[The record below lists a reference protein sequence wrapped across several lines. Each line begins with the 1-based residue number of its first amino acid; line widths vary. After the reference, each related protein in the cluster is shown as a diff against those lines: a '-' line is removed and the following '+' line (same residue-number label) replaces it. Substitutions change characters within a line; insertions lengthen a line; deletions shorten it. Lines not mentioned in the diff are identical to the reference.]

1 MKQRWALAALV
12 LALSAV
18 PPRVLAAQGSTQS
31 GQERSAGLALRQ
43 NYPNPVDTATRISFT
58 IGEAGC
64 TDQGRT
70 YRVTLAIYDIFS
82 KMVAFATL
90 QGGSGGAGGD
100 ALENLQLTC
109 NTYTAYWD
117 AKSKR
122 TSQRVP
128 SGVYYYRLHVDS
140 KAPLTRKMLV
150 K

>member
-18 PPRVLAAQGSTQS
+18 TPRVLAAQGSTQT
-31 GQERSAGLALRQ
+31 GQERTAGLALGQ
-43 NYPNPVDTATRISFT
+43 NYPNPVDTATRMSFT
-58 IGEAGC
+58 VGEAGC

-70 YRVTLAIYDIFS
+70 YKVTIAIYDIFS
-82 KMVAFATL
+82 KMSAFATL
-90 QGGSGGAGGD
+90 QSGSGGAGGD

-109 NTYTAYWD
+109 GKYTAYWD
-117 AKSKR
+117 AKSRR

-128 SGVYYYRLHVDS
+128 SGVYYYRLYVDN
-140 KAPLTRKMLV
+140 KVLTKKMLV